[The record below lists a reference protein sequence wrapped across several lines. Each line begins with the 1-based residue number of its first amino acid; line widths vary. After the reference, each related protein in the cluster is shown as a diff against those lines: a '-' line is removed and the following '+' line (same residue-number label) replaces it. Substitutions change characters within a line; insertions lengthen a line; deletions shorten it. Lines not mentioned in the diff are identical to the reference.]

1 MKVVLVGYMGSGKST
16 VGRLIAHQ
24 LGIPFLDL
32 DDLIEDQT
40 GLSVTDLFAQKGVV
54 YFRKLE
60 QSLLSTVLTERPA
73 FVLSTGGGTP
83 SFGGNMERILSEA
96 DQVIYLQMSV
106 LGLVGRL
113 IQEKSTRPLIA
124 HLTDEELPEFIGKH
138 LFERMPYYAK
148 ATLQISVDGLSPQEV
163 IDRISP
169 HIY

>member
-1 MKVVLVGYMGSGKST
+1 MKIVLVGYMGSGKST

-32 DDLIEDQT
+32 DDLIEEHT

-54 YFRKLE
+54 HFRKLE
-60 QSLLSTVLTERPA
+60 QSLLSTVLTEYPS

-83 SFGGNMERILSEA
+83 SFGDNMERILSEA

-113 IQEKSTRPLIA
+113 IKEKSTRPLIA
-124 HLTDEELPEFIGKH
+124 HLTDEELPGFIGKH
-138 LFERMPYYAK
+138 LFERMPYYTK
-148 ATLQISVDGLSPQEV
+148 ATWHISVDGLSPQEV
-163 IDRISP
+163 LDRIRP